1 VCVYSCLYNTAL
13 ISQYYKYSVTKNK
26 QTNKLRLYYTH
37 MRLQEFIIINNN
49 DNNNDFGGSGDD
61 LSRDGVEVEV
71 VVLQDSADN
80 NHNNNNNNN
89 NNMMSRRQFGL
100 KALAGVGAGL
110 AGVSTEAGAAQHQ
123 IDQIVQL
130 HPRARL
136 LYEWARRYIRD
147 VRELAAFMSQC
158 AHESD
163 NFATVE
169 EYGTPEQFLRRYDV
183 QYNPRKARDLGNTE
197 PGDGAR
203 FHGRGYIQLT
213 GRWNYQAA
221 GEWLT
226 QLVGRPIDLTAH
238 PELIAQPTGAALA
251 SLWYWKTFSRPR
263 VKNFNNTPEV
273 TRTINPA
280 LAGEQNRERK
290 HAEWRRDLGVRPD
303 PSAGKTTRQQ
313 QHTPSPTK
321 TTTAHSSTT
330 TTPPK
335 NHSGG
340 RK

>member
-1 VCVYSCLYNTAL
+1 
-13 ISQYYKYSVTKNK
+13 
-26 QTNKLRLYYTH
+26 
-37 MRLQEFIIINNN
+37 MRLQEFINNN
-49 DNNNDFGGSGDD
+49 DNNNNNDFGGSGSGGDD

-71 VVLQDSADN
+71 VLLLKDSADN
-80 NHNNNNNNN
+80 NHNNNNNNT
-89 NNMMSRRQFGL
+89 MSRRQFGL
-100 KALAGVGAGL
+100 KALAGGLGAGL

-226 QLVGRPIDLTAH
+226 RLVGRPIDLTAH

-290 HAEWRRDLGVRPD
+290 HAEWRRDLGVRPAD
-303 PSAGKTTRQQ
+303 PSAGNKNTTVHNQQRQQ
-313 QHTPSPTK
+313 YQHTPSPPPTK
-321 TTTAHSSTT
+321 TTTTTAHSSS